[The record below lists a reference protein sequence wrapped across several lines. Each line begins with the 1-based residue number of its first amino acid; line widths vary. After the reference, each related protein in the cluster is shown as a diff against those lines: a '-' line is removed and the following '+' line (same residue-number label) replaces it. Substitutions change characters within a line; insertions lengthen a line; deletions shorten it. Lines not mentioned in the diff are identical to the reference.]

1 MPEVV
6 KNKKMNSKSIIRIGL
21 LIALI
26 CLLVGILLLVKYTS
40 VKEALILA
48 TSVKPETFTELY
60 FENHLSLPNKV
71 TLSKKNNFKF
81 TIHNLE
87 NKDIEYPYEVYI
99 DINGEK
105 KIIYINSVIIKNT
118 EYKTIPVDFT
128 ITIPIQRAKV
138 VVSLIN
144 KNQQISFW
152 IEEK

>member
-1 MPEVV
+1 MSEVV
-6 KNKKMNSKSIIRIGL
+6 KNKKINSKLIIRIGL
-21 LIALI
+21 LLAVVCFI
-26 CLLVGILLLVKYTS
+26 VGTLLLAKYVS

-71 TLSKKNNFKF
+71 ALSEKNNFKF

-87 NKDIEYPYEVYI
+87 NKDMEYPYEVYI
-99 DINGEK
+99 DTGRGK
-105 KIIYINSVIIKNT
+105 KIIYINSVFIKNT
-118 EYKTIPVDFT
+118 EYKTITVDFT

-144 KNQQISFW
+144 KNQQIDFW
-152 IEEK
+152 IEE